1 MKLMKCMIKDVKKI
15 VHIIMRMK
23 CMYSV
28 LIRLIKIKIKSNNL
42 YLRRLQSSSTA
53 YNRDSKS
60 VFVASNSV
68 ILSVLI
74 VQYDTT

>member
-1 MKLMKCMIKDVKKI
+1 MIT
-15 VHIIMRMK
+15 
-23 CMYSV
+23 
-28 LIRLIKIKIKSNNL
+28 IKIKSNNL

-74 VQYDTT
+74 VQYDTTWYDMTGSNEKDLSDITDNNGVVIKEHSARK